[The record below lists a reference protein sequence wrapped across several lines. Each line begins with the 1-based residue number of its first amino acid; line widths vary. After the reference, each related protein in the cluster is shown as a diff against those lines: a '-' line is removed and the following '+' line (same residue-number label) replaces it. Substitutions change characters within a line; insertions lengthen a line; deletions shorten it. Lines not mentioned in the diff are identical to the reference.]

1 MTTQRDPRDLLA
13 DETWLRLDPRA
24 GELSAVERRRVRIA
38 CVALVILLTVFF
50 GIWRSGVLWPRLAT
64 GGSGGFDVDRAAS
77 TFSVLLE
84 VDNRGSEPL
93 RVLAVGRSGPG
104 LRLLGVDDVPT
115 DLPSSTGVAVTL
127 RYAVT
132 DCAAVPRGA
141 WPVPVV
147 VERRWGD
154 LTVHLDGPTIS
165 GQGGEDGSMVSSGSD
180 AGELGVP
187 WQRWLAAQ
195 VCPPGR

>member
-1 MTTQRDPRDLLA
+1 MTNRRDARDLLTDA
-13 DETWLRLDPRA
+13 TWSRLDPRA

-38 CVALVILLTVFF
+38 CVALVVLLTVVFA
-50 GIWRSGVLWPRLAT
+50 IWRSGVLWPRLAT

-77 TFSVLLE
+77 TFSVMIQ
-84 VDNRGSEPL
+84 VDNRGTEPL
-93 RVLAVGRSGPG
+93 RVLDIGRSGPG

-115 DLPSSTGVAVTL
+115 DLPSSTGVVVTL

-147 VERRWGD
+147 IERSWGD
-154 LTVHLDGPTIS
+154 LTVHLDGPTMS
-165 GQGGEDGSMVSSGSD
+165 GRGVEDGSVVSNGSD
-180 AGELGVP
+180 GGELGVP
-187 WQRWLAAQ
+187 WQRWLADQ
-195 VCPPGR
+195 VGPAER